1 MGIFSRALI
10 IGCCLGCLLLGA
22 GAGSSDVRAE
32 DFAGTW
38 VLRLGQRN
46 FMALKL
52 RSDNGHVIGTLSRP
66 AHFQTSDG
74 LRFSQISSSVMTEN
88 IVLIVL
94 EKGHLR
100 IVVENPADKTDR
112 DEYEMKLT
120 DEGQAS
126 FEIKGLVFDPWTITR
141 VKGSDES
148 KIATD
153 WDASQVYALVEEP
166 SVPNAEMK
174 AIFDADQKAREST
187 KTLTDEDWKL
197 IGKQDDE
204 RRAQTKKLLGTGQLH
219 TGKDFL
225 EAALVFQHGGLPEEY
240 LLAHTLAVVSVAKGE
255 PGAAWLSAATLD
267 RYLQSIGRPQIYGT
281 QFRVKTTDLYTQEPY
296 ERGIVSDAVRH
307 QLGVP
312 SMARQEDQLKD
323 YNSPA
328 AKPQ

>member
-1 MGIFSRALI
+1 MGTIGRAVVI
-10 IGCCLGCLLLGA
+10 ACCLGCLLLGA
-22 GAGSSDVRAE
+22 GASRSDLRAE

-38 VLRLGQRN
+38 VLKLGQRN
-46 FMALKL
+46 FMVLKL
-52 RSDNGHVIGTLSRP
+52 RSDAGRVIGTLSRP

-74 LRFSQISSSVMTEN
+74 LRFGQISSSVVTEN
-88 IVLIVL
+88 IVLTVL

-100 IVVENPADKTDR
+100 ILVENHADKTDH

-120 DEGQAS
+120 GEGQAS
-126 FEIKGLVFDPWTITR
+126 LEIKDVVFDPWTIRR
-141 VKGSDES
+141 VRGSEDS

-153 WDASQVYALVEEP
+153 WDASQVYALVKETD
-166 SVPNAEMK
+166 VPNAEMK
-174 AIFDADQKAREST
+174 GIFDADQKAREST
-187 KTLTDEDWKL
+187 KMLTDEDWKL

-225 EAALVFQHGGLPEEY
+225 EAALVFQHGGLPEEH

-281 QFRVKTTDLYTQEPY
+281 QFRVKTKELYTQEPY
-296 ERGIVSDAVRH
+296 ERGIVSDALRH

-323 YNSPA
+323 YNTPA

>member
-1 MGIFSRALI
+1 MRRLRSALVI
-10 IGCCLGCLLLGA
+10 ACCLGCLLLGA
-22 GAGSSDVRAE
+22 DVSRSDLRSE

-38 VLRLGQRN
+38 VLKLGQRN
-46 FMALKL
+46 FMVLKL
-52 RSDNGHVIGTLSRP
+52 RSENGHVSGMLIRP

-74 LRFSQISSSVMTEN
+74 LRFGQISSAIMTED
-88 IVLIVL
+88 IILSGL
-94 EKGHLR
+94 ERGYLR

-126 FEIKGLVFDPWTITR
+126 FEIKGLVFDPWTIHK
-141 VKGSDES
+141 VKGNEDS

-153 WDASQVYALVEEP
+153 WDASQVYALVEE
-166 SVPNAEMK
+166 SDVPNAEMK
-174 AIFDADQKAREST
+174 NIFDADQKAREST
-187 KTLTDEDWKL
+187 KTLTDEDWKM

-240 LLAHTLAVVSVAKGE
+240 LLAHTLAVVSLTKGE

-281 QFRVKTTDLYTQEPY
+281 QFRVKTRDLYTQEPY

-323 YNSPA
+323 YNTPA
-328 AKPQ
+328 AKN